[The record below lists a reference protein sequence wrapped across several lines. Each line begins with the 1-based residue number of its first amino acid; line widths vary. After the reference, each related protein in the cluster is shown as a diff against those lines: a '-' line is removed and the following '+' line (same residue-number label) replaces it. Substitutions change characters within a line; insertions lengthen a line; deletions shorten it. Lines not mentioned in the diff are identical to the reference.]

1 MRARPAA
8 GTAVWGAEDGEP
20 RPPSV
25 VADISFSS
33 SKRFAKESGYGATL
47 RAGVDSSSYTVL
59 VVDDDA
65 SIRMLCR
72 LNLEL
77 DGWHVLEAATLAQA
91 REALVSGR
99 VDVMVLDV
107 HVGSGN
113 GVELLQELRRDRAP
127 VKVALLTGSDRVADV
142 GSDAV
147 IPKPFTIDQLRST
160 VAGLAPR
167 RAQKA
172 G

>member
-1 MRARPAA
+1 
-8 GTAVWGAEDGEP
+8 
-20 RPPSV
+20 
-25 VADISFSS
+25 
-33 SKRFAKESGYGATL
+33 
-47 RAGVDSSSYTVL
+47 
-59 VVDDDA
+59 
-65 SIRMLCR
+65 MLCR

-77 DGWHVLEAATLAQA
+77 DGWQVLEAATLAKA
-91 REALVSGR
+91 RETLAVEH

-113 GVELLQELRRDRAP
+113 GVELLQELRRDRSP
-127 VKVALLTGSDRVADV
+127 VKVALLTGSDRVADA

-147 IPKPFTIDQLRST
+147 IPKPFTVEQLRST
-160 VAGLAPR
+160 VAGLATR